1 MTVALSFH
9 GLAKRDMTMNPIS
22 LSKLY
27 LQNRDQIHL
36 ALTLPRISSQADVNF
51 LSKPHLQGLY
61 PLNQQEIWIIEM
73 PEILVLLV
81 MLQLEIWAS
90 TGYGKI
96 HISSQMVKQNKN
108 QVILEAGTSHVG
120 YLAEEDRNNAQSI
133 SHYLYKYWK
142 YNCSS

>member
-1 MTVALSFH
+1 
-9 GLAKRDMTMNPIS
+9 MTMNPIS